1 MRKIYKPL
9 VLGITLAMAVG
20 SNAAHAK
27 QSLVKNVVK
36 SASPKQHAGAGDD
49 DKPSKHSVAKAH
61 NTKLVQVSITK
72 NITKQIAVKA
82 HKTPEVIAKAER
94 SVIKQVLSKHQEQ
107 QQRHKPISPVRHQA
121 AAEPAKSVALLETTL
136 PKFRRKTNEKEAVV
150 VADEAPIITAN
161 KTTEPFSSGDVV
173 FNASDN
179 ADTSSSHSI
188 FKTQSG
194 RQSVTYYKVKRGDT
208 LASIAQDRNL
218 NVYGLHQGV
227 HNRKLSRQFRHL
239 IPGKTLSI
247 TTNGRGEL
255 AGLSYKNDSMTDLM
269 QTADNTAEQITGN
282 ESIYASTESTESTM
296 PRAAGQVKHVS
307 THVIIHD
314 DSLEQTASQAGLPK
328 KITKQLTDIFA
339 WDIDFSQNLRPN
351 DQFTLVYEKI
361 FDNGR
366 AVDTGDIVAAEFT
379 NQGEKHQAVRYRDN
393 TGVINYYTPEG
404 EGMHRAF
411 LRNPLEFAKVSSF
424 FNPARRH
431 PVLNRIRAHKGVDY
445 AASTG
450 TPIKS
455 TGDGSVA
462 FKGVKGGY
470 GRVVTIDHGNEYST
484 LYAHLSNFSSNV
496 DEGSQVKQG
505 QVIGYVGASGLA
517 TGPHL
522 HYEFLVNGVHKD
534 PLTVKLPHSMPIDK
548 SLIAYFKTQTRPLL
562 AQLERAK
569 STVLAKNTTEE

>member
-9 VLGITLAMAVG
+9 VLGITLAVAVG

-36 SASPKQHAGAGDD
+36 SSAPKQHVGQSDE
-49 DKPSKHSVAKAH
+49 KPPKQSMAKSH
-61 NTKLVQVSITK
+61 DVKVVQVNITK
-72 NITKQIAVKA
+72 NITKQIPVKP
-82 HKTPEVIAKAER
+82 HKAPEVTAKAEK
-94 SVIKQVLSKHQEQ
+94 SVINQVLSKHQEQ
-107 QQRHKPISPVRHQA
+107 QHKKLLPNKRQPFESS
-121 AAEPAKSVALLETTL
+121 KSVALLETTL
-136 PKFRRKTNEKEAVV
+136 PKFKRKTNENELVTAAVT
-150 VADEAPIITAN
+150 PIISPPSHSVEAL
-161 KTTEPFSSGDVV
+161 PSGDVV
-173 FNASDN
+173 FNESDT
-179 ADTSSSHSI
+179 ADSLAKFPA
-188 FKTQSG
+188 FK

-208 LASIAQDRNL
+208 LASIAQDRSLNL
-218 NVYGLHQGV
+218 YGLHQGIN
-227 HNRKLSRQFRHL
+227 NRKLSRQFRHL

-247 TTNGRGEL
+247 VTNGRGEL
-255 AGLSYKNDSMTDLM
+255 ASLSYKNDSVTDLM
-269 QTADNTAEQITGN
+269 QTADSGADQIASS
-282 ESIYASTESTESTM
+282 ESIIESNESTENAM
-296 PRAAGQVKHVS
+296 PRAAGQIKHVS
-307 THVIIHD
+307 THVIIQ
-314 DSLEQTASQAGLPK
+314 DSLEQAASHAGLPK

-379 NQGEKHQAVRYRDN
+379 NQGEKHQAVRYKDN
-393 TGVINYYTPEG
+393 NGVVNYYTPEG
-404 EGMHRAF
+404 EGMRRAF
-411 LRNPLEFAKVSSF
+411 LRNPLDFAKVSSF

-450 TPIKS
+450 TPIKV
-455 TGDGSVA
+455 TGDGRVA

-470 GRVVTIDHGNEYST
+470 GRVVTIEHGNEYST
-484 LYAHLSNFSSNV
+484 LYAHLSSFSDSV

-505 QVIGYVGASGLA
+505 QVIGYVGSSGLA

-522 HYEFLVNGVHKD
+522 HYEFLVNGIHKD
-534 PLTVKLPHSMPIDK
+534 PLAVQLPHSLPIDR
-548 SLIAYFKTQTRPLL
+548 SLLTYFKNQTRPLL

-569 STVLAKNTTEE
+569 STVLATINPEE

>member
-9 VLGITLAMAVG
+9 VLGVTLAMAVG
-20 SNAAHAK
+20 SDAAHAK

-36 SASPKQHAGAGDD
+36 SSTPKQHVGQDD
-49 DKPSKHSVAKAH
+49 EKPTKQSVDKPHDVKV
-61 NTKLVQVSITK
+61 VQVNITK
-72 NITKQIAVKA
+72 NITKQIPVKPHKAPEVVVKA
-82 HKTPEVIAKAER
+82 EK
-94 SVIKQVLSKHQEQ
+94 SVVKQVLSKHQEQ
-107 QQRHKPISPVRHQA
+107 RRKELPPSRHQA
-121 AAEPAKSVALLETTL
+121 AEPSKSVALLETTL
-136 PKFRRKTNEKEAVV
+136 PKFKRRTNENESV
-150 VADEAPIITAN
+150 VASAPIISASR
-161 KTTEPFSSGDVV
+161 PVGALQSGDVV
-173 FNASDN
+173 FNEG
-179 ADTSSSHSI
+179 DTSDSSTKFQA
-188 FKTQSG
+188 FK

-218 NVYGLHQGV
+218 NLYGLHQGV
-227 HNRKLSRQFRHL
+227 NNRKFSQQFKHL

-247 TTNGRGEL
+247 VTNGRGEL
-255 AGLSYKNDSMTDLM
+255 ASLSYKNDSFTDLM
-269 QTADNTAEQITGN
+269 QTADSGAGQIASSGSVIESN
-282 ESIYASTESTESTM
+282 EPTESTV
-296 PRAAGQVKHVS
+296 PKAAGQVKHVS
-307 THVIIHD
+307 SHVVIQ
-314 DSLEQTASQAGLPK
+314 DSLEHAASHAGLPK

-379 NQGEKHQAVRYRDN
+379 NQGEKHQAVRYKDN
-393 TGVINYYTPEG
+393 NGVVNYYTPEG
-404 EGMHRAF
+404 EGMRRAF
-411 LRNPLEFAKVSSF
+411 LRNPLDFAKVSSF

-431 PVLNRIRAHKGVDY
+431 PILNRIRAHKGVDY

-450 TPIKS
+450 TPIRV
-455 TGDGSVA
+455 TGDGRVA

-470 GRVVTIDHGNEYST
+470 GRVVTIEHGNEYST
-484 LYAHLSNFSSNV
+484 LYAHLSNFSDGV

-505 QVIGYVGASGLA
+505 QVIGYVGSSGLA

-534 PLTVKLPHSMPIDK
+534 PLSVQLPHSLPIDR
-548 SLIAYFKTQTRPLL
+548 SLLSYFKAQTRPLL

-569 STVLAKNTTEE
+569 STVLAAINPEE